1 MSFGRKAY
9 LGGTAIALLLLAL
22 PGCGGGDETS
32 EGASASSLTKAQFLK
47 QGNAICDQVFDEIDR
62 KYGKLSNKSTD
73 AELNEQAQEIVPPL
87 VTRLAHRLRTL
98 GAPRGEEAR
107 VEKILVALEE
117 GVETAEEDVNTV
129 RGSRGEFAFGEG
141 YEMLWAYGL
150 DRCGLSDG

>member
-1 MSFGRKAY
+1 MNSRRQAY
-9 LGGTAIALLLLAL
+9 LVLAGLAL
-22 PGCGGGDETS
+22 VGGLSGCGDGES
-32 EGASASSLTKAQFLK
+32 EPTAAPLTKAQFLK
-47 QGNAICDQVFDEIDR
+47 QGNAICGQVFDEIDR

-87 VTRLAHRLRTL
+87 VSKLVNRLRAL

-107 VEKILVALEE
+107 VEEILVALEE
-117 GVETAEEDVNTV
+117 GVETAEEDVRTV
-129 RGSRGEFAFGEG
+129 RGSRGEFAFEEG